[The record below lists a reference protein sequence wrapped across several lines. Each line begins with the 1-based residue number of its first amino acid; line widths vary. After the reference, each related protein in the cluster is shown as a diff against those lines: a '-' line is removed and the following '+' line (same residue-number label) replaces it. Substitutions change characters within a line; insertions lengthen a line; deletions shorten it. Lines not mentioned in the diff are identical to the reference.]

1 MAKTCYLWN
10 NTYYRTDVIF
20 FWAKKPFKSSCNF
33 KYMHYANGLP
43 VYNYN
48 SCVHWYVEQ
57 FVSSRLGLWYK
68 PWFYL
73 HVQTFLKKVNLNFTT
88 FAIQN
93 NTDFGIATNPI
104 LVSDTPWNP
113 ISEKG
118 FNSANPI
125 SDNGHKATN
134 PVSDK
139 CKKCCI
145 MGFVAYYGGLLLL
158 GFVAVSDLC
167 RYKDDNCYGRVRLW
181 STCRPF
187 TSTSGTTSPC
197 SGWPRCGFPGPTTS
211 SPGGLTSH
219 IVVKGQLKWNLD

>member
-104 LVSDTPWNP
+104 LVSDTPWKTTIVMAGWDCGVRADP
-113 ISEKG
+113 SLQP
-118 FNSANPI
+118 AAQQAHVLA
-125 SDNGHKATN
+125 DQ
-134 PVSDK
+134 D
-139 CKKCCI
+139 
-145 MGFVAYYGGLLLL
+145 VAPL
-158 GFVAVSDLC
+158 GPQLHRQV
-167 RYKDDNCYGRVRLW
+167 G
-181 STCRPF
+181 
-187 TSTSGTTSPC
+187 SPH
-197 SGWPRCGFPGPTTS
+197 T
-211 SPGGLTSH
+211 L
-219 IVVKGQLKWNLD
+219 